1 MQKRLFNIAAQSTP
15 RELGIVLEIIKKQGK
30 RLTPTWDLEAYRAD
44 EQRSDSSYSERD
56 DTQIQDLRSQLA
68 KERRR
73 NQELEAMAERAEHH
87 SEMASTISQL
97 MRAFK

>member
-1 MQKRLFNIAAQSTP
+1 MVEDHADMTVSTHFSRKR
-15 RELGIVLEIIKKQGK
+15 
-30 RLTPTWDLEAYRAD
+30 
-44 EQRSDSSYSERD
+44 QRSDASYSERD
-56 DTQIQDLRSQLA
+56 DAEIEIQDLRSQQV

-87 SEMASTISQL
+87 SEMASTISAL